1 MLGWLTHAFA
11 AMCPLANTATITRCS
26 VPMPGVELASRLSL
40 LGGVLY
46 LSTPRPAQSDLLVA
60 SGWLV
65 ARPEL
70 APLFDTRELV
80 AASMIGA
87 EGPREWIDCM
97 DAQGRPCARLHLLPD
112 TDYLAWDAL
121 LAGSRLLPAA
131 PLRPERIVCRA
142 ASATL
147 VQFRH
152 RRVSAL
158 QLLET
163 MPLAQVSA
171 LGREIAGEVARA
183 AAVELEPAPG

>member
-1 MLGWLTHAFA
+1 MLGWFTHAFA
-11 AMCPLANTATITRCS
+11 AMCPAVDAGSITRCS
-26 VPMPGVELASRLSL
+26 VPMAGAELASRLPL
-40 LGGVLY
+40 LGSVLY
-46 LSTPRPAQSDLLVA
+46 LPAPRPAPTDQPVST
-60 SGWLV
+60 GWLV
-65 ARPEL
+65 ARREL

-121 LAGSRLLPAA
+121 LAESRLLPVA
-131 PLRPERIVCRA
+131 PLRAERLVCRA

-147 VQFRH
+147 VHFRS
-152 RRVSAL
+152 RRVGAL

-163 MPLAQVSA
+163 VPLAQVSA
-171 LGREIAGEVARA
+171 LGRGIASEVARS
-183 AAVELEPAPG
+183 AAVALEPALG

>member
-11 AMCPLANTATITRCS
+11 AMCPAADAGSITRCS
-26 VPMPGVELASRLSL
+26 VSMLGVELAAHLPL
-40 LGGVLY
+40 LGSVLY
-46 LSTPRPAQSDLLVA
+46 LPAPRPAPQDLPVCT
-60 SGWLV
+60 GWLV
-65 ARPEL
+65 AQCEL

-121 LAGSRLLPAA
+121 LAGSRLLPLA
-131 PLRPERIVCRA
+131 PLRPERLVCRA

-147 VQFRH
+147 AQFRH
-152 RRVSAL
+152 RRVGAL

-163 MPLAQVSA
+163 MPLAKVSA
-171 LGREIAGEVARA
+171 LGRGIAGEVARA
-183 AAVELEPAPG
+183 AAVELEPTLG